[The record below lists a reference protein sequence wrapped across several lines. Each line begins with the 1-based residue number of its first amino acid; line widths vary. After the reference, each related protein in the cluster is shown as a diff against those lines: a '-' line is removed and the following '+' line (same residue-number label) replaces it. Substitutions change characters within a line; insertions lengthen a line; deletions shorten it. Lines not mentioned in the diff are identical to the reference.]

1 MSSNGKS
8 PGGGP
13 RNRSLRHGHG
23 GVLPGRNGRAAA
35 VFLLPPLLVYL
46 ATVAFPIGESLFLSF
61 FQWDGITG
69 MKFIGLDN
77 YRQLL
82 TVDST
87 FRSAAVHSLVYLAV
101 NLVIQLGGALL
112 VANALTYLRRG
123 QDTLRVLYLLP
134 AVLSTVAIALLF
146 QRVYSSEPEGVI
158 NQVLGAA
165 GLGDL
170 SRPWLSDVHTALVA
184 VSVPEGWRFMGLYTV
199 ILLAGLLTVPREVE
213 EAARL
218 DGASETRIFFQ
229 IRMPHLR
236 PVWLT
241 TLVMATTYGLRGF
254 DVPYLLTNGGPGVS
268 TELLTTYMYK
278 TAFTSTDYGYSSAIS
293 VFIVAE
299 CVVAVGVIVAL
310 LRRRGEALL

>member
-1 MSSNGKS
+1 MSRNGKS

-13 RNRSLRHGHG
+13 RNRSLRHGNG
-23 GVLPGRNGRAAA
+23 GVLPGRNRRAAA

-61 FQWDGITG
+61 FQWDGITR

-82 TVDST
+82 TIDST

-146 QRVYSSEPEGVI
+146 QRVYSAEPEGVI
-158 NQVLGAA
+158 NQVLGAV

-229 IRMPHLR
+229 IRLPHLR

-299 CVVAVGVIVAL
+299 CVVAVGIIVAL

>member
-1 MSSNGKS
+1 
-8 PGGGP
+8 
-13 RNRSLRHGHG
+13 
-23 GVLPGRNGRAAA
+23 
-35 VFLLPPLLVYL
+35 
-46 ATVAFPIGESLFLSF
+46 
-61 FQWDGITG
+61 
-69 MKFIGLDN
+69 
-77 YRQLL
+77 
-82 TVDST
+82 
-87 FRSAAVHSLVYLAV
+87 
-101 NLVIQLGGALL
+101 
-112 VANALTYLRRG
+112 
-123 QDTLRVLYLLP
+123 
-134 AVLSTVAIALLF
+134 
-146 QRVYSSEPEGVI
+146 
-158 NQVLGAA
+158 
-165 GLGDL
+165 
-170 SRPWLSDVHTALVA
+170 
-184 VSVPEGWRFMGLYTV
+184 MGLYTV

-299 CVVAVGVIVAL
+299 CVVAWTPCRLKRSSHAARTTGASTSMCSGRQPAITALAATFSTVA
-310 LRRRGEALL
+310 AP

>member
-1 MSSNGKS
+1 MSRTRNVR
-8 PGGGP
+8 GGGP
-13 RNRSLRHGHG
+13 AKRSRSNT
-23 GVLPGRNGRAAA
+23 GVLPGRNGLAVA
-35 VFLLPPLLVYL
+35 VFLLPPLVVYL

-77 YRQLL
+77 YRTLL
-82 TVDST
+82 TTDST
-87 FRSAAVHSLVYLAV
+87 FRVAALHSLIYLV
-101 NLVIQLGGALL
+101 INLLIQLGGALL
-112 VANALTYLRRG
+112 IANALTYLRRG
-123 QDTLRVLYLLP
+123 RDTLRVLYLLP

-146 QRVYSSEPEGVI
+146 QRVYSSEPQGAI
-158 NQVLGAA
+158 NQVLGAV
-165 GLGDL
+165 GLHGL
-170 SRPWLSDVHTALVA
+170 SRPWLSDIHTALLA

-199 ILLAGLLTVPREVE
+199 ILLAGLMTVPREVE

-218 DGASETRIFFQ
+218 DGASEMRIFFQ

-241 TLVMATTYGLRGF
+241 TLVMAATYGLRGF

-293 VFIVAE
+293 VFIVVE
-299 CVVAVGVIVAL
+299 CVVAVGIIVAL

>member
-1 MSSNGKS
+1 MT
-8 PGGGP
+8 
-13 RNRSLRHGHG
+13 
-23 GVLPGRNGRAAA
+23 GVLPGKNGRAVA

-61 FQWDGITG
+61 FRWDGITE

-77 YRQLL
+77 YRTML
-82 TVDST
+82 TMDST
-87 FRSAAVHSLVYLAV
+87 FRAAAVHSLVYLVV

-123 QDTLRVLYLLP
+123 RDTLRVLYLLP

-146 QRVYSSEPEGVI
+146 QRIYSSEPEGVI
-158 NQVLGAA
+158 NKVLGAV
-165 GLGDL
+165 GLGGL
-170 SRPWLSDVHTALVA
+170 SRPWLSDIHTALVG

-268 TELLTTYMYK
+268 SELLTTYMYK

-299 CVVAVGVIVAL
+299 CLVAVGIIVAL

>member
-1 MSSNGKS
+1 M
-8 PGGGP
+8 
-13 RNRSLRHGHG
+13 
-23 GVLPGRNGRAAA
+23 LPGRNRRAAA

-61 FQWDGITG
+61 FQWDGITR

-82 TVDST
+82 TIDST

-146 QRVYSSEPEGVI
+146 QRVYSAEPEGVI
-158 NQVLGAA
+158 NQVLGAV

-229 IRMPHLR
+229 IRLPHLR

-299 CVVAVGVIVAL
+299 CVVAVGIIVAL

>member
-1 MSSNGKS
+1 MSRTRKS
-8 PGGGP
+8 RSGGP
-13 RNRSLRHGHG
+13 GTRSRGSS
-23 GVLPGRNGRAAA
+23 GVLPGRNGRAVA

-61 FQWDGITG
+61 FRWDGITA

-77 YRQLL
+77 YRTLL
-82 TVDST
+82 TTDTT
-87 FRSAAVHSLVYLAV
+87 FRSSALHSVIYLAI

-123 QDTLRVLYLLP
+123 RDTLRVLYLLP

-146 QRVYSSEPEGVI
+146 QRIYSSEPEGLI
-158 NQVLGAA
+158 NQMLGAV
-165 GLGDL
+165 GLDGL
-170 SRPWLSDVHTALVA
+170 ARPWLSDIHTALVS

-299 CVVAVGVIVAL
+299 CVVAVGIIVAL